1 MKASGEKGEKR
12 KGKQRKL
19 VKEESRDGKREA
31 GKKRRRKLPRVPR
44 WSHHAQCVGEGHIP
58 PTATKGHET

>member
-1 MKASGEKGEKR
+1 MKGSGEKGEKR
-12 KGKQRKL
+12 KRKQRKL

-31 GKKRRRKLPRVPR
+31 GKERRRKLPRVSR
-44 WSHHAQCVGEGHIP
+44 WSHHAQCVGGRTHS